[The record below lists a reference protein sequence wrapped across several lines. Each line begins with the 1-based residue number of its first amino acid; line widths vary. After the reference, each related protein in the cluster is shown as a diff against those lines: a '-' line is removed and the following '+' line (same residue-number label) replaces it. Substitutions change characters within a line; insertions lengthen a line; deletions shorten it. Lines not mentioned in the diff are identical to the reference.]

1 MAWLPVAA
9 TIENEIVYACDDMEE
24 LQWLTEPY
32 FNVIPKIFSL
42 TDEEIAWLK
51 GKRFDFR
58 IIYNGHR
65 AVKLESITR
74 KDDTVK
80 LSKLI
85 SYKHRLYQVFKGRL
99 EHGWHKAKSLMPEL
113 DLVYERKYNEALD
126 ILKSSDSRYRQ
137 DGLVSDYALEK
148 NMNIEHAAR
157 LIKVKH
163 ENAMTHGRKLERMR
177 IRHMSAIKK
186 ANTLEE
192 LEQIHSAIDK
202 DLFTN
207 MLL

>member
-1 MAWLPVAA
+1 MAWLPVAT

-42 TDEEIAWLK
+42 TDIEINHLQN
-51 GKRFDFR
+51 GNFNFR
-58 IIYNGHR
+58 VRYNGHR
-65 AVKLESITR
+65 NVYIEDVDR
-74 KDDTVK
+74 NEDTAK
-80 LSKLI
+80 LSRLI
-85 SYKHRLYQVFKGRL
+85 MFKHRLLKLFKGRI
-99 EHGWHKAKSLMPEL
+99 EHGLHKSSSIMPFL
-113 DLVYERKYNEALD
+113 DILYERKYNEAID
-126 ILKSSDSRYRQ
+126 ILSFPFSPYRQ
-137 DGLVSDYALEK
+137 DGLVSDFALEVD
-148 NMNIEHAAR
+148 MDIEHAAR

-163 ENAMTHGRKLERMR
+163 ENAMSHARKLERLR
-177 IRHMSAIKK
+177 LRHMRAIKK

-192 LEQIHSAIDK
+192 LEMIHAAIDK